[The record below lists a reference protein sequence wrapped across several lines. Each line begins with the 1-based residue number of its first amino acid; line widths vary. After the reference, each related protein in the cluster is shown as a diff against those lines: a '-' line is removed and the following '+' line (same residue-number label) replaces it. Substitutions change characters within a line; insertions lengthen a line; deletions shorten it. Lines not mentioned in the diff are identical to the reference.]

1 MDTTKLNET
10 LTTLGQEF
18 RRLNAELRELR
29 QLPKTT
35 GEVHDLITSLAFAA
49 DDRAAHFNRFPRPE
63 AGNGGDCYLSSTA
76 DRETVAQDWSRCMKG
91 FDEAVNRLVAYAR
104 AERDRGPDQVT
115 LSP

>member
-10 LTTLGQEF
+10 LATLGTEF
-18 RRLNAELRELR
+18 RRLNAELSELR

-35 GEVHDLITSLAFAA
+35 GEVHDLLANLAFAA
-49 DDRAAHFNRFPRPE
+49 DYRATHFERFPRPKD
-63 AGNGGDCYLSSTA
+63 AGPDDCYLSGAA
-76 DRETVAQDWSRCMKG
+76 DRETVEQDWKRCMKG